1 MPLANGFQHNGN
13 GGGTAIARI
22 RMTFI
27 LSSDVSSK
35 IETPEDLQQF
45 QLKHDAYRL
54 YLMRVRDLLPASAFG
69 FATAVWRDSED
80 HRNPHD
86 AWVESLT
93 ILEPSSGKRH
103 EERSLEI
110 HLRLLGAYHDGHM
123 VLTYRDVRSYA
134 LNTPATSETPPL
146 KVGHGDWL
154 VDEVTRSENK
164 LVQREIEFRRGSRWR
179 IECRD
184 IEWAWNAKEVSN
196 KLP

>member
-1 MPLANGFQHNGN
+1 MGAPGVIA
-13 GGGTAIARI
+13 AARI
-22 RMTFI
+22 RMAFI
-27 LSSDVSSK
+27 LSSDISFE
-35 IETPEDLQQF
+35 IETLEDLQEF
-45 QLKHDAYRL
+45 RRRHDAYRA
-54 YLMRVRDLLPASAFG
+54 YLMGVRDLLPASAFS
-69 FATAVWRDSED
+69 FATAVWRDSDD

-123 VLTYRDVRSYA
+123 ALTYRDVQSYT
-134 LNTPATSETPPL
+134 LNTPVTRLDPPL

-154 VDEVTRSENK
+154 VDEVTLSENK
-164 LVQREIEFRRGSRWR
+164 LVQHEIEFRRGGRWR

-184 IEWAWNAKEVSN
+184 IEWAWHPKA
-196 KLP
+196 